1 MSGRKGF
8 TLIELL
14 IVVAI
19 IGILAAIAVPN
30 FLNAQVRAK
39 VAKAEADLQALSTA
53 LEMYHVDRNA
63 YPAFINDQGVNINPV
78 NRRLIPLTTP
88 ISYIAA
94 VPQDP
99 FLEKRYGERIFEDQ
113 HEAYVTYDYVDAH
126 TIMKHRQPA
135 LLSANLRCSEWQING
150 AGPDF
155 DASEYGYPPSWAASN
170 GLRSRGDMIKLGPRT
185 SYPCDPSL
193 IGY

>member
-1 MSGRKGF
+1 MKKGAF

-19 IGILAAIAVPN
+19 IGVLAAIAVPN
-30 FLNAQVRAK
+30 FLNAQIRAK
-39 VAKAEADLQALSTA
+39 IAKAEADLQALSTA
-53 LEMYHVDRNA
+53 LEMYHMDRNA

-88 ISYIAA
+88 IAYIAA

-99 FLEKRYGERIFEDQ
+99 FLEKKYGVRIVEDQ

-126 TIMKHRQPA
+126 TIMKHRNIEV
-135 LLSANLRCSEWQING
+135 LSANLRCSEWQING
-150 AGPDF
+150 AGPDY
-155 DASEYGYPPSWAASN
+155 DASTYGYAPAYHASN
-170 GLRSRGDMIKLGPRT
+170 GLRSNGDMLKLGPRT

-193 IGY
+193 IGW